1 MTDFMCLLRA
11 SSTSRAFICYMVHM
25 LYTQCIHIIYMLYTQ
40 CIHMLYM
47 LYTQCI
53 HVIYV
58 IHTVYTYV
66 IKLYVRHTV
75 YNICY
80 ICCTYGIH
88 SERHSGTCNIT
99 LASTG
104 PHTTNTSEQFS
115 DLPHWLVCYTHCNFL
130 TWMWGGDGRRRRE
143 RRVRGNKGG
152 IQDHPAVHGVHTNCE
167 KTFGVTSPKQEVSG
181 VQKT

>member
-1 MTDFMCLLRA
+1 
-11 SSTSRAFICYMVHM
+11 M
-25 LYTQCIHIIYMLYTQ
+25 LHGT
-40 CIHMLYM
+40 
-47 LYTQCI
+47 
-53 HVIYV
+53 YV

-66 IKLYVRHTV
+66 IYVVHTV
-75 YNICY
+75 YTVKDTQVC
-80 ICCTYGIH
+80 
-88 SERHSGTCNIT
+88 TCNIT

-143 RRVRGNKGG
+143 RRVRGNRGG
-152 IQDHPAVHGVHTNCE
+152 LQDHAAVHGVHTNCE